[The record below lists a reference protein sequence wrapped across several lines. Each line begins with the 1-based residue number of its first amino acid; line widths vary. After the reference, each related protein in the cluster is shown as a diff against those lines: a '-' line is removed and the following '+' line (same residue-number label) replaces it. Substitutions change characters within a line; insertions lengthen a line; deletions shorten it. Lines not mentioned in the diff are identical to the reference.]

1 MSLQPPEYWL
11 KIHNIELQQ
20 LMAQAERT
28 RQRSR
33 YQGGGMA
40 LRSPAQRVRSVA
52 STKNTVPALPGAAA
66 NPSDIRMLA
75 WFRSVMPKLRRGV
88 ASAPAPAPGGRQ
100 PADCCA

>member
-28 RQRSR
+28 RRRSQYQRN
-33 YQGGGMA
+33 GTA
-40 LRSPAQRVRSVA
+40 LRSPANRSKPLVPTRQA
-52 STKNTVPALPGAAA
+52 VPTKPHDNRA
-66 NPSDIRMLA
+66 LA
-75 WFRSVMPKLRRGV
+75 WFHSLIPRLRRG
-88 ASAPAPAPGGRQ
+88 ALSAAAPEPAGRQ

>member
-28 RQRSR
+28 RQRSQ
-33 YQGGGMA
+33 YQGRGTA
-40 LRSPAQRVRSVA
+40 LRSPARRIRTVA
-52 STKNTVPALPGAAA
+52 PTQHAAPAK
-66 NPSDIRMLA
+66 PSDNRALA
-75 WFRSVMPKLRRGV
+75 WFRSLLPRLGRGAPATSAV
-88 ASAPAPAPGGRQ
+88 APAPAGRQ

>member
-28 RQRSR
+28 RQRSQ
-33 YQGGGMA
+33 YQGNGTA
-40 LRSPAQRVRSVA
+40 LRSPRNRAKPLVPTRQA
-52 STKNTVPALPGAAA
+52 VPAKSHA
-66 NPSDIRMLA
+66 NPALA
-75 WFRSVMPKLRRGV
+75 WFHSLMPRLRRG
-88 ASAPAPAPGGRQ
+88 AQSAPAPAPAGRQ

>member
-28 RQRSR
+28 RQRSQ
-33 YQGGGMA
+33 YQGNGTA
-40 LRSPAQRVRSVA
+40 LRSP
-52 STKNTVPALPGAAA
+52 KNRAKALVPTRQSVPAKPHDNRA
-66 NPSDIRMLA
+66 LA
-75 WFRSVMPKLRRGV
+75 WFHGLMPRLRRGGL
-88 ASAPAPAPGGRQ
+88 AAPAPAGRQ

>member
-28 RQRSR
+28 RQRSQ
-33 YQGGGMA
+33 YQGRGTA
-40 LRSPAQRVRSVA
+40 LRSRANRAKAVVRTQQA
-52 STKNTVPALPGAAA
+52 VPAKPNDNQA
-66 NPSDIRMLA
+66 LA
-75 WFRSVMPKLRRGV
+75 WFRSLMPRLRRGTI
-88 ASAPAPAPGGRQ
+88 SAPAPAGRQ

>member
-33 YQGGGMA
+33 YQGNGTA
-40 LRSPAQRVRSVA
+40 LRSPKNRAKSVA
-52 STKNTVPALPGAAA
+52 PVKSEVVAPAVTAYA
-66 NPSDIRMLA
+66 SDNRARA
-75 WFRSVMPKLRRGV
+75 WFHSLMPRLRRG
-88 ASAPAPAPGGRQ
+88 ALSAPAPAGRQ